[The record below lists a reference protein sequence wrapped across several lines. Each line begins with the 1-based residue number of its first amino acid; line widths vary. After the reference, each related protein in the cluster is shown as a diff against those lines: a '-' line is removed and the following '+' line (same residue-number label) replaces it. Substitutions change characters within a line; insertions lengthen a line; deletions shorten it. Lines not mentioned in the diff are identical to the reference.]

1 MAFANTL
8 SVFRPIGG
16 REREKKE
23 KVREEESRAAAS
35 TLSLDL
41 YALKF

>member
-1 MAFANTL
+1 VAFADTL

-16 REREKKE
+16 KEREKKRR
-23 KVREEESRAAAS
+23 REEKSRATAS